1 MKLFCR
7 ELADIFRFFLKT
19 PAEEKKIVFYA
30 EHEGYYA
37 AFDGLIKTLLE
48 EHGQSLCYVT
58 SDPNDPILE
67 TPRREIN
74 AFYVN
79 KLLPLFMG
87 IVNCR
92 AMVMTMPDLN
102 QFHIKRSINDVHYV
116 YVFHAIVSTHM
127 VYRYGAFDHYD
138 SILCVGPHHVKEIR
152 EYEKQNQLSPK
163 TLVKAGYH
171 RLEQIYNA
179 YQRLAAEGRPST
191 SKPTILIAPS
201 WAPHNILE
209 SCVMPLIEN
218 LLQADYGVIVRPHP
232 EAKKH
237 APELI
242 ESLAKKFAD
251 HPKVTIEQ
259 SVAQYDALLR
269 ADVLITDWS
278 GIAHEY
284 AFGTERPVLF
294 IDLSRKVNNDRYE
307 QLGIEPMEVSV
318 RSQIGRILSPSE
330 LEKAVSTIDQLIA
343 EQTMYKE
350 RIANLR
356 SQYVYAF
363 GRSAEVGARHILNVV
378 EPNVSKPD
386 KSRTASHASK

>member
-1 MKLFCR
+1 MKLLCR
-7 ELADIFRFFLKT
+7 EMADIYRFLKT
-19 PAEEKKIVFYA
+19 PAQEKKIVFYA

-37 AFDGLIKTLLE
+37 NFDGLIESLLE
-48 EHGQSLCYVT
+48 EHGQSICYVT
-58 SDPNDPILE
+58 SDPKDPILD
-67 TPRREIN
+67 TRRQGISP
-74 AFYVN
+74 FYMN
-79 KLLPLFMG
+79 RLLSFFMG

-102 QFHIKRSINDVHYV
+102 QFHIKRSTNDVHYV

-127 VYRYGAFDHYD
+127 IYRYGAFDHYD

-152 EYEKQNQLSPK
+152 KHEEQNKLSPK
-163 TLVKAGYH
+163 TLVEAGYH
-171 RLEQIYNA
+171 RLEQIYSA
-179 YQRLAAEGRPST
+179 YERLAAKGSRST
-191 SKPTILIAPS
+191 SKPLILIAPS

-209 SCVMPLIEN
+209 SCAKPLIEN
-218 LLQADYGVIVRPHP
+218 LLEADYGVIVRPHP
-232 EAKKH
+232 ETKKR
-237 APELI
+237 APELV

-259 SVAQYDALLR
+259 SIAQYDALLR

-294 IDLSRKVNNDRYE
+294 VDLPCKVNNDRYE

-318 RSQIGRILSPSE
+318 RSQIGRILSPNE
-330 LEKAVSTIDQLIA
+330 LEKAVGTIDQLIT
-343 EQTMYKE
+343 EQALYKE

-363 GRSAEVGARHILNVV
+363 GRSAEVGARHILSVAEQN
-378 EPNVSKPD
+378 
-386 KSRTASHASK
+386 AS